1 MEFTMFETISA
12 APDDAILGL
21 TEQFYNDSRS
31 NKINLGIGV
40 YTDDTG
46 STPILNS
53 VKNAEKIL
61 IKNEQTKNYL
71 SIEGIADFAHYT
83 QILLFGESSN
93 IIHNN
98 LARTAQTPG
107 GTGALRIA
115 ADFLANQKNN
125 TKRVWI
131 SNPSWPNHR
140 NIFLAAGLNVYEYP
154 WYNSENHSLNFN
166 KLLSS
171 LQSQVKAGDIVLF
184 HSCCHNP
191 TGVDPTIEQWK
202 NLATLSKINHWLPL
216 FDFAYQGFANDLE
229 KDAQGLRLF
238 SKYNQEMIVASSY
251 SKNMGLYNERVGAL
265 TIIAQTTMI
274 ADKVFSHIKATIRT
288 NYSNPPFHGAAIV
301 TTILSNEELRAIWH
315 YELTIMRSRIRQMR
329 QLFVSTLLKKGLKK
343 DFSFINSQNGMFS
356 YIDLTK
362 KQVIRLRE
370 EFGIY
375 VLNSGRLNI
384 ASMTC
389 HNMDFLCN
397 AIISIYND

>member
-1 MEFTMFETISA
+1 MFETISS
-12 APDDAILGL
+12 APEDAILGL

-40 YTDDTG
+40 YTDENG

-53 VKNAEKIL
+53 VKKAEKIL
-61 IKNEQTKNYL
+61 INKEQTKNYL
-71 SIEGIADFAHYT
+71 SIEGIAEFAHCT
-83 QILLFGESSN
+83 QNLLFGESSN

-154 WYNSENHSLNFN
+154 WYNSENHSLDFDN
-166 KLLSS
+166 LLSS

-202 NLATLSKINHWLPL
+202 KLATLSKFNHWLPL

-301 TTILSNEELRAIWH
+301 TTILSHEELRVIWH
-315 YELTIMRSRIRQMR
+315 YELTIMRRRIRQMR
-329 QLFVSTLLKKGLKK
+329 QLFVSTLLKKGLQK
-343 DFSFINSQNGMFS
+343 DLSFIKSQNGMFS
-356 YIDLTK
+356 YSDLTK
-362 KQVIRLRE
+362 KQVMLLRE
-370 EFGIY
+370 KFGIY
-375 VLNSGRLNI
+375 VLDSGRLNI

-397 AIISIYND
+397 AIISISND